1 MLYFGAEI
9 KEQTSDAMIDQVT
22 CWTYHAFSCIIYDYL
37 NFLEIPAGVY
47 YETAAGNNLVGTKAQ
62 D

>member
-22 CWTYHAFSCIIYDYL
+22 CWTYHAFCALSTT
-37 NFLEIPAGVY
+37 NFLEIPAGVDY
-47 YETAAGNNLVGTKAQ
+47 QTAAGNNLVATTAQ